1 LIAYLSADNGRG
13 VRRARSRQPA
23 AEVQACR
30 MTDRDQEEQD
40 LRIDQMTI
48 NIEKMRSDMANDNK
62 RFVVQALGAAAA
74 CVAAGAGLATLIL
87 HLTGK
92 L

>member
-1 LIAYLSADNGRG
+1 
-13 VRRARSRQPA
+13 
-23 AEVQACR
+23 

-74 CVAAGAGLATLIL
+74 CVAAGAGLATLFL

>member
-1 LIAYLSADNGRG
+1 
-13 VRRARSRQPA
+13 
-23 AEVQACR
+23 
-30 MTDRDQEEQD
+30 MTGRDQEEQD

-74 CVAAGAGLATLIL
+74 CVAAGAGLATDQSL
-87 HLTGK
+87 GSP
-92 L
+92 